1 MKPVGGHLYIK
12 NRFGLHIDLIIV
24 SSMEIFLYVSFI
36 QSHIISNACNHN

>member
-24 SSMEIFLYVSFI
+24 SSMEIFFMFHSF
-36 QSHIISNACNHN
+36 NHT